1 MNLKCWSILV
11 IEDDV
16 AINDVVCSTLKGEG
30 YECVSAYSGTE
41 ARLLLQAEPSTYSF
55 DLVICDLMLPGM
67 PGEEVVAFI
76 RAQSNVPILV
86 ISAKAE
92 VVDRVSLLRQGVDDY
107 LVKPFDLDE
116 LVARVGALL
125 RRSALA
131 NDAAKGAGSRAIEN
145 ATEGVANHAASG
157 ATKNAT
163 NCLDETATNYTANNT
178 TENTVNHTAK
188 DTKKSTSINTL
199 RNPAENAAESITNNA
214 AENTAESAIIF
225 GEWTLDENQRRFEVR
240 GIPIRLTRTE
250 FDIVMALM
258 RHPRKVFTKRELYE
272 TVWREESFVEEKAI
286 STHISNIRTKLKA
299 TGTDSYI
306 ETVWGIGFKL
316 ADSI

>member
-1 MNLKCWSILV
+1 MNLKSRAILV
-11 IEDDV
+11 VEDDA

-41 ARLLLQAEPSTYSF
+41 ARLLLQAEPSTCSF

-116 LVARVGALL
+116 LVARVEALL
-125 RRSALA
+125 RRSALV
-131 NDAAKGAGSRAIEN
+131 NDATKSAGSYAIED
-145 ATEGVANHAASG
+145 AMEGAVNHAASN
-157 ATKNAT
+157 ATKSVT
-163 NCLDETATNYTANNT
+163 NCADEIVTNYRANNT

-199 RNPAENAAESITNNA
+199 RNPAVNIAESITNNA
-214 AENTAESAIIF
+214 IENAAESAITF

-240 GIPIRLTRTE
+240 GTPIRLTRTE
-250 FDIVMALM
+250 FDIVLALM

-272 TVWREESFVEEKAI
+272 AAWREESFVEEKAI

>member
-1 MNLKCWSILV
+1 MNLKCCAILV
-11 IEDDV
+11 IEDDA

-86 ISAKAE
+86 ISAKAK

-145 ATEGVANHAASG
+145 ATEGVANHAASD

-214 AENTAESAIIF
+214 TENTAESAIIF

-240 GIPIRLTRTE
+240 DIPIRLTRTE

>member
-11 IEDDV
+11 IEDDA

-116 LVARVGALL
+116 LVARVEALL

-131 NDAAKGAGSRAIEN
+131 NDAAKGIGSCAIEN
-145 ATEGVANHAASG
+145 ATGGVANHAVSDAI
-157 ATKNAT
+157 KNAT
-163 NCLDETATNYTANNT
+163 NCADETATNYRANNT

-188 DTKKSTSINTL
+188 DTRKSTSINTL
-199 RNPAENAAESITNNA
+199 RNPAENA
-214 AENTAESAIIF
+214 AESAIIF

-272 TVWREESFVEEKAI
+272 AAWREESFVEEKAI

>member
-1 MNLKCWSILV
+1 MNLKCCAILV
-11 IEDDV
+11 IEDDA

-92 VVDRVSLLRQGVDDY
+92 VMDRVSLLRQGVDDY

-116 LVARVGALL
+116 LVARVEALL
-125 RRSALA
+125 RRSALV
-131 NDAAKGAGSRAIEN
+131 NNAAKGTESYAIEN
-145 ATEGVANHAASG
+145 ATEGVANHAASN
-157 ATKNAT
+157 ATKSAT
-163 NCLDETATNYTANNT
+163 NCADETATSYTANNA

-199 RNPAENAAESITNNA
+199 RNPSENAAESITNNA
-214 AENTAESAIIF
+214 IENAAESAITF

-272 TVWREESFVEEKAI
+272 AAWREESFVEEKAI

>member
-1 MNLKCWSILV
+1 MNLKCCAILV
-11 IEDDV
+11 VEDDA

-145 ATEGVANHAASG
+145 ATEGVANHAASD

-272 TVWREESFVEEKAI
+272 AVWREESFVEEKAI

>member
-1 MNLKCWSILV
+1 MNLKSRAILV
-11 IEDDV
+11 VEDDA

-41 ARLLLQAEPSTYSF
+41 ARLLLQAEPSTCSF

-116 LVARVGALL
+116 LVARVEALL
-125 RRSALA
+125 RRSALV
-131 NDAAKGAGSRAIEN
+131 NDATKSAGSYAIED
-145 ATEGVANHAASG
+145 AMEGAVNHAASN
-157 ATKNAT
+157 ATKSVT
-163 NCLDETATNYTANNT
+163 NCADEIVINYRANNT

-199 RNPAENAAESITNNA
+199 RNPAVNIAESITNNA
-214 AENTAESAIIF
+214 IENAAESAITF

-240 GIPIRLTRTE
+240 GTPIRLTRTE
-250 FDIVMALM
+250 FDIVLALM

-272 TVWREESFVEEKAI
+272 AAWREESFVEEKAI

>member
-11 IEDDV
+11 IEDDA

-116 LVARVGALL
+116 LVARVEALL
-125 RRSALA
+125 RRSALV
-131 NDAAKGAGSRAIEN
+131 NNAAKGTESYAIEN
-145 ATEGVANHAASG
+145 ATEGVANHAASN
-157 ATKNAT
+157 ATKSAT
-163 NCLDETATNYTANNT
+163 NCADETATSYTANNA

-199 RNPAENAAESITNNA
+199 RNPSENAAESAIT
-214 AENTAESAIIF
+214 F

-272 TVWREESFVEEKAI
+272 AAWREESFVEEKAI

>member
-1 MNLKCWSILV
+1 MNLKCCAILV
-11 IEDDV
+11 IEDDA

-92 VVDRVSLLRQGVDDY
+92 VMDRVSLLRQGVDDY

-116 LVARVGALL
+116 LVARVEALL
-125 RRSALA
+125 RRSALV
-131 NDAAKGAGSRAIEN
+131 NDAAKGTGSRAIEN
-145 ATEGVANHAASG
+145 AMEGAANHAASN
-157 ATKNAT
+157 ATKSAT
-163 NCLDETATNYTANNT
+163 NCADETATSYTANNA

-199 RNPAENAAESITNNA
+199 RNPSENAAKSITNNAIENAAESAIT
-214 AENTAESAIIF
+214 F

-272 TVWREESFVEEKAI
+272 AAWREESFVEEKAI

>member
-11 IEDDV
+11 IEDDA

-145 ATEGVANHAASG
+145 ATEGVANHAASD

-250 FDIVMALM
+250 FDIVMALI
-258 RHPRKVFTKRELYE
+258 RHTSKVFTKRELY
-272 TVWREESFVEEKAI
+272 
-286 STHISNIRTKLKA
+286 
-299 TGTDSYI
+299 
-306 ETVWGIGFKL
+306 
-316 ADSI
+316 

>member
-1 MNLKCWSILV
+1 MNLKCCAILV
-11 IEDDV
+11 IEDDA

-116 LVARVGALL
+116 LVARVEALL
-125 RRSALA
+125 RRSALV
-131 NDAAKGAGSRAIEN
+131 NNAAKGTESYAIEN
-145 ATEGVANHAASG
+145 ATEGVANYAASN
-157 ATKNAT
+157 ATKSAT
-163 NCLDETATNYTANNT
+163 NCADETATSYTANNA

-214 AENTAESAIIF
+214 IENAAESAITF

-272 TVWREESFVEEKAI
+272 AAWRDESFVEEKAI

>member
-1 MNLKCWSILV
+1 MNLKYWSILV
-11 IEDDV
+11 IEDDA

-145 ATEGVANHAASG
+145 ATEGVANHAASD

>member
-1 MNLKCWSILV
+1 MNLKCCAILV
-11 IEDDV
+11 IEDDA

-55 DLVICDLMLPGM
+55 DLVICDLMLLGM

-92 VVDRVSLLRQGVDDY
+92 VMDRVSLLRQGVDDY

-116 LVARVGALL
+116 LVARVEALL
-125 RRSALA
+125 RRSALV
-131 NDAAKGAGSRAIEN
+131 NDAAKGTGSRAIEN
-145 ATEGVANHAASG
+145 AMEGAANHAASN
-157 ATKNAT
+157 ATKSAT
-163 NCLDETATNYTANNT
+163 NCADETATSYTANNA

-199 RNPAENAAESITNNA
+199 RNPSENAAKSITNNAIENAAESAIT
-214 AENTAESAIIF
+214 F

-272 TVWREESFVEEKAI
+272 AAWREESFVEEKAI

>member
-1 MNLKCWSILV
+1 MNLKCCAILV
-11 IEDDV
+11 IEDDA

-92 VVDRVSLLRQGVDDY
+92 VMDRVSLLRQGVDDY

-116 LVARVGALL
+116 LVARVEALL
-125 RRSALA
+125 RRSALV
-131 NDAAKGAGSRAIEN
+131 NDAAKGTGSRAIEN
-145 ATEGVANHAASG
+145 AMEGAANHAASN
-157 ATKNAT
+157 ATKSAT
-163 NCLDETATNYTANNT
+163 NCADETATSYTANNA
-178 TENTVNHTAK
+178 TENTVNHAAK

-199 RNPAENAAESITNNA
+199 RNPSENAAKSITNNAIENAAESAIT
-214 AENTAESAIIF
+214 F

-258 RHPRKVFTKRELYE
+258 RYPRKVFTKRELYE
-272 TVWREESFVEEKAI
+272 AAWREESFVEEKAI

>member
-1 MNLKCWSILV
+1 MNLKCCAILV
-11 IEDDV
+11 IEDDA

-116 LVARVGALL
+116 LVARVEALL
-125 RRSALA
+125 RRSALV
-131 NDAAKGAGSRAIEN
+131 NNAAKGTESYAIEN
-145 ATEGVANHAASG
+145 ATEGVANYAASN
-157 ATKNAT
+157 ATKSAT
-163 NCLDETATNYTANNT
+163 NCADETATSYTANNA

-214 AENTAESAIIF
+214 IENAAESAITF

-258 RHPRKVFTKRELYE
+258 RYPRKVFTKRELYE
-272 TVWREESFVEEKAI
+272 AAWREESFVEEKAI

>member
-1 MNLKCWSILV
+1 MNLKCCAILV
-11 IEDDV
+11 IEDDA

-92 VVDRVSLLRQGVDDY
+92 VMDRVSLLRQGVDDY

-116 LVARVGALL
+116 LVARVEALL
-125 RRSALA
+125 RRSALV
-131 NDAAKGAGSRAIEN
+131 NDAAKGTGSRAIEN
-145 ATEGVANHAASG
+145 AMEGAANHAASN
-157 ATKNAT
+157 ATKSAT
-163 NCLDETATNYTANNT
+163 NCADETATSYTANNA

-199 RNPAENAAESITNNA
+199 RNPSENAAKSITSNAIENAAESAIT
-214 AENTAESAIIF
+214 F

-272 TVWREESFVEEKAI
+272 AAWREESFVEEKAI

>member
-1 MNLKCWSILV
+1 MNLKCCAILV
-11 IEDDV
+11 IEDDA

-92 VVDRVSLLRQGVDDY
+92 VMDRVSLLRQGVDDY

-116 LVARVGALL
+116 LVARVEALL
-125 RRSALA
+125 RRSALV
-131 NDAAKGAGSRAIEN
+131 NDAAKGTGSRAIEN
-145 ATEGVANHAASG
+145 AMEGAANHAASNT
-157 ATKNAT
+157 TKNAT
-163 NCLDETATNYTANNT
+163 NCVDETATNYTANNT

-225 GEWTLDENQRRFEVR
+225 GEWILDENQRRFEVR

-272 TVWREESFVEEKAI
+272 AAWREESFVEEKAI

>member
-11 IEDDV
+11 IEDDA

-76 RAQSNVPILV
+76 RAILV

-116 LVARVGALL
+116 LVARVEALL
-125 RRSALA
+125 RRSALV
-131 NDAAKGAGSRAIEN
+131 NNAAKGTESYAIEN
-145 ATEGVANHAASG
+145 ATEGVANHAASN
-157 ATKNAT
+157 ATKSAT
-163 NCLDETATNYTANNT
+163 NCADETATSYTANNA

-199 RNPAENAAESITNNA
+199 RNPSENAAESAIT
-214 AENTAESAIIF
+214 F

-272 TVWREESFVEEKAI
+272 AAWREESFVEEKAI

>member
-1 MNLKCWSILV
+1 MNLKCCAILV
-11 IEDDV
+11 IEDDA

-76 RAQSNVPILV
+76 RSQSNVPILV

-116 LVARVGALL
+116 LVARVEALL
-125 RRSALA
+125 RRSVLV
-131 NDAAKGAGSRAIEN
+131 NDAAKGTGSRAI
-145 ATEGVANHAASG
+145 
-157 ATKNAT
+157 
-163 NCLDETATNYTANNT
+163 
-178 TENTVNHTAK
+178 
-188 DTKKSTSINTL
+188 
-199 RNPAENAAESITNNA
+199 ENAAESITNNA
-214 AENTAESAIIF
+214 IENAAESAITF

-240 GIPIRLTRTE
+240 GIPIRLTE
-250 FDIVMALM
+250 
-258 RHPRKVFTKRELYE
+258 PN
-272 TVWREESFVEEKAI
+272 SI
-286 STHISNIRTKLKA
+286 S
-299 TGTDSYI
+299 
-306 ETVWGIGFKL
+306 
-316 ADSI
+316 

>member
-1 MNLKCWSILV
+1 MNLKCCAILV
-11 IEDDV
+11 IEDDA

-116 LVARVGALL
+116 LVARVEALL
-125 RRSALA
+125 RRSALV
-131 NDAAKGAGSRAIEN
+131 NNAAKGTESYAIEN
-145 ATEGVANHAASG
+145 ATEGVANYAASN
-157 ATKNAT
+157 ATKSAT
-163 NCLDETATNYTANNT
+163 NCADETATSYTANNA
-178 TENTVNHTAK
+178 TESTVNHTAK

-214 AENTAESAIIF
+214 IENAAESAITF

-272 TVWREESFVEEKAI
+272 AAWREESFVEEKAI

>member
-11 IEDDV
+11 IEDDA

-116 LVARVGALL
+116 LVARVEALL
-125 RRSALA
+125 RRSALV
-131 NDAAKGAGSRAIEN
+131 NNAAKGTESYAIEN
-145 ATEGVANHAASG
+145 ATEGVANHAASN
-157 ATKNAT
+157 ATKSAT
-163 NCLDETATNYTANNT
+163 NCADETATSYTANNA

-188 DTKKSTSINTL
+188 DTKKSTLINTL
-199 RNPAENAAESITNNA
+199 RNPSENAAESAIT
-214 AENTAESAIIF
+214 F
-225 GEWTLDENQRRFEVR
+225 GEWTLNENQRRFKVR

-272 TVWREESFVEEKAI
+272 AAWREESFVEEKAI

>member
-1 MNLKCWSILV
+1 MNLKSRAILV
-11 IEDDV
+11 VEDDA

-41 ARLLLQAEPSTYSF
+41 ARLLLQAEPSTCSF

-116 LVARVGALL
+116 LVARVEALL
-125 RRSALA
+125 RRSALV
-131 NDAAKGAGSRAIEN
+131 NDATKSAGSYAIED
-145 ATEGVANHAASG
+145 AMEGAVNHAASN
-157 ATKNAT
+157 ATKSVT
-163 NCLDETATNYTANNT
+163 NCADEIVTKYRANNT

-199 RNPAENAAESITNNA
+199 RNPAVNIAESITNNA
-214 AENTAESAIIF
+214 IENAAESAITF

-240 GIPIRLTRTE
+240 GTPIRLTRTE
-250 FDIVMALM
+250 FDIVLALM

-272 TVWREESFVEEKAI
+272 AAWREESFVEEKAI

>member
-1 MNLKCWSILV
+1 MNLKCCAILV
-11 IEDDV
+11 IEDDA

-116 LVARVGALL
+116 LVARVEALL
-125 RRSALA
+125 RRSALV
-131 NDAAKGAGSRAIEN
+131 NNAAKGTESYAIEN
-145 ATEGVANHAASG
+145 ATEGVANYAASN
-157 ATKNAT
+157 ATKSAT
-163 NCLDETATNYTANNT
+163 NCADETATSYTANNA

-214 AENTAESAIIF
+214 IENAAESAITF

-272 TVWREESFVEEKAI
+272 AAWREESFVEEKAI